1 MEQITAC
8 STNANANIDTALQ
21 LRSLSF
27 YYLEAHFC
35 SPALPS
41 LSSPLSFFSLPCALS
56 LFLAFKF
63 VLEVGSGRAWRKG
76 GVGDR
81 GFERGVGKGVEKA
94 GLKRESRKEGK
105 ME

>member
-1 MEQITAC
+1 M
-8 STNANANIDTALQ
+8 
-21 LRSLSF
+21 
-27 YYLEAHFC
+27 
-35 SPALPS
+35 
-41 LSSPLSFFSLPCALS
+41 
-56 LFLAFKF
+56 
-63 VLEVGSGRAWRKG
+63 LEVGSGRAWRKG